1 LTFSPF
7 TIIFVLMAGMNKL
20 TRREFLKTGF
30 YGAAVF
36 LVQPWLKWNQLQTEW
51 PDAAKLGRNCTGGWI
66 NLRAKPTANS
76 EKLGVL
82 YEDSIVV
89 WLREVIG
96 EPASM
101 TKRWIETPDGYL
113 YAPGVQPVLS
123 RPNVPVTDLP
133 VTSIGRGMWAEVT
146 VPYVDIYLAN
156 PPARSPWVQEN
167 DRPRL
172 YYSQVIWIDDIRT
185 NTQGQV
191 LYRLNEIHGTY
202 GDIFWAA
209 AEAFR
214 PITEEELAPIHPDAE
229 EKRIIINLDYQT
241 LSCYEGK
248 EEVYF
253 CRISSGAKFDAQGNV
268 VDKWATPVGGH
279 LPWRKVISIHMS
291 GGSTGAGW
299 DTMSVPWTILFDG
312 SGAAIHST
320 HWHNDFGTPRS
331 HGCVNATPDDAKW
344 IYRWANPHIDLYPGD
359 LTMRG
364 PQGTIVDVVGT

>member
-1 LTFSPF
+1 MVGSNPLS
-7 TIIFVLMAGMNKL
+7 
-20 TRREFLKTGF
+20 RRGFLKAGF
-30 YGAAVF
+30 FGAGAV
-36 LVQPWLKWNQLQTEW
+36 VMQPWLKWDHLQSDW
-51 PDAAKLGRNCTGGWI
+51 PDAEKLGRNCTGGWI

-76 EKLGVL
+76 EKLDTL
-82 YEDSIVV
+82 YEDALVV
-89 WLREVIG
+89 WLREVMG

-101 TKRWIETPDGYL
+101 TRRWIETPNGYL
-113 YAPGVQPVLS
+113 YAPGVQPVYNK
-123 RPNVPVTDLP
+123 PNQALTELP
-133 VTSIGRGMWAEVT
+133 MTPIGKGMWAEVT
-146 VPYVDIYLAN
+146 VPYVDIFLSN
-156 PPARSPWVQEN
+156 PPSRSPWVQEN

-172 YYSQVIWIDDIRT
+172 YYSQIIWIDDIRT

-214 PITEEELAPIHPDAE
+214 PITAEEVSAIHPDAE

-241 LSCYEGK
+241 LSCYEGRD
-248 EEVYF
+248 EVYF
-253 CRISSGAKFDAQGNV
+253 CRISSGAKYDFEGNV
-268 VDKWATPVGGH
+268 VDNWATPVGAH

-331 HGCVNATPDDAKW
+331 HGCVNATPEDAKW
-344 IYRWANPHIDLYPGD
+344 IYRWAVPDIDLYPGD
-359 LTMRG
+359 LTMTG